1 MSLFDEKFVNVLNKD
16 GEANYY
22 GKIMS
27 TSEANTYYNLLLN
40 NIIWKNDEALYQGK
54 HIVTRRKVA
63 WYGDQSF
70 LYTYSNTT
78 KKAIPWTNE
87 LLDLKRKIEL
97 ITNSLYNSCLLNL
110 YHNGNEGMTWHSD
123 DEKSLGKNTF
133 IASLS
138 FGADRKFSFKHKR
151 TKQIISLQLENGSLL
166 LMKGSTQLNW
176 LHSLPLSTK
185 IIHPRINLTFRTIID
200 QPINQ
205 SMTQR

>member
-1 MSLFDEKFVNVLNKD
+1 MNLFNDKFVNVLNKD

-40 NIIWKNDEALYQGK
+40 KINWKNDEALYQEK
-54 HIVTRRKVA
+54 HIVTKRKVA
-63 WYGDQSF
+63 WYGDQRF

-78 KKAIPWTNE
+78 KQALPWTNE
-87 LLDLKRKIEL
+87 LTDLKRKIEL
-97 ITNSLYNSCLLNL
+97 ITNSVFNSCLLNL

-123 DEKSLGKNTF
+123 DEKSLEKNNV

-138 FGADRKFSFKHKR
+138 FGAERKFSFKHKR
-151 TKQIISLQLENGSLL
+151 TKQTISVLLENGSLL
-166 LMKGSTQLNW
+166 LMKGNTQLNW
-176 LHSLPLSTK
+176 LHSLPQSIK

-200 QPINQ
+200 QSIHRT
-205 SMTQR
+205 SLT